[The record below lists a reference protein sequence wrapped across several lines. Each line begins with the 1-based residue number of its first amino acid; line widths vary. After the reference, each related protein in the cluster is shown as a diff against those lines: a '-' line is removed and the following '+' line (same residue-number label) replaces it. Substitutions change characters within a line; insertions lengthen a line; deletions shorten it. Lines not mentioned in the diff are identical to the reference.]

1 MANHDLNEREAKL
14 PAVAVEVGMHFVD
27 TSTFEL
33 APVADQVLAML
44 ARSRARLRPNVL
56 RSCMAVSAGPV
67 ASVEDLETELHR
79 ALDEVRLAAG
89 LSGAHVLLASSFP
102 LAADV
107 DDLMDPLVRANAF
120 SRRRELLQRQLVQG
134 LVISLDL
141 GTEAAAKRAK
151 ASLAHHLPLLLA
163 LSGSSPFWAG
173 RDTGFASARI
183 ELLDLG
189 LRGETPPVEVSGER
203 VLSPRDLWF
212 DLRSA
217 ANPAVL
223 EVRICDVPHT
233 VAEVATLAAL
243 AQHLAAEAQR
253 WPEEAPAP
261 YATWMHNRRQAL
273 RFGLDAVLQDEH
285 GGRRTARSIAVEL
298 ATWAPPRLAAGLKMI
313 LALGN
318 GAARQRAHFATSGA
332 LEAVVAAVVS
342 ELDVRVE
349 AEPALN

>member
-1 MANHDLNEREAKL
+1 MANHDLNERDAEL

-27 TSTFEL
+27 ASTFEL
-33 APVADQVLAML
+33 APVADQVLAVL
-44 ARSRARLRPNVL
+44 AKSRARLRPNVL

-67 ASVEDLETELHR
+67 ASVDELEAELHR

-107 DDLMDPLVRANAF
+107 DGLMDPLVKANAF

-134 LVISLDL
+134 LVVSLDL
-141 GTEAAAKRAK
+141 GTEEAARLAK
-151 ASLAHHLPLLLA
+151 AALAQHLPLMLA

-173 RDTGFASARI
+173 RDTGFSSARV

-189 LRGETPPVEVSGER
+189 LRGETPPVETNAER
-203 VLSPRDLWF
+203 PLAPRDLWF

-217 ANPAVL
+217 TNPAVV

-233 VAEVATLAAL
+233 VAEVTTLAAL
-243 AQHLAAEAQR
+243 AQFLAAEAQR
-253 WPEEAPAP
+253 WPEAPPQP

-273 RFGLDAVLQDEH
+273 LHGLEAVLQDEH
-285 GGRRTARSIAVEL
+285 GGRRTARAIALEL
-298 ATWAPPRLAAGLKMI
+298 ADWAPLRLSAGLRMI
-313 LALGN
+313 LSMGN
-318 GAARQRAHFATSGA
+318 GATRQRAHYATSGA

-342 ELDVRVE
+342 ELDVRSE
-349 AEPALN
+349 AEPSLH